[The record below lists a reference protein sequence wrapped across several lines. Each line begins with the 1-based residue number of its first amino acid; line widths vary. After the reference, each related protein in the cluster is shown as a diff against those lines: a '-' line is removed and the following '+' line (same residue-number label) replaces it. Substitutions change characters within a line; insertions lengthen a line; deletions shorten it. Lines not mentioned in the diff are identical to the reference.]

1 MNDAPNEL
9 SFIDL
14 QAALDRCMK
23 EHPPTGEERRL
34 HPDANRMA
42 DLFAVMALERIAS
55 VPRDTVKASVLEA
68 YERWRLG
75 APAA

>member
-1 MNDAPNEL
+1 MNL
-9 SFIDL
+9 KS
-14 QAALDRCMK
+14 ALERCMT

-42 DLFAVMALERIAS
+42 DLFAVMALERIVS
-55 VPRDTVKASVLEA
+55 VPQDTVKPSVLEA